1 VDVVVMPLDEAER
14 ARRAKRIRLM
24 LTDVDGVLTDASVYY
39 SVHGEELKRF
49 SFRDGMAVELLR
61 EAEIETVFYSRELS
75 PIVLQRSRKLKLK
88 HLYLGVADKVA
99 DLGRVLF
106 ECGVEPHEVAYMGD
120 DVNDL
125 GVLSR
130 IGEQGLTAAPGDAV
144 NAVKDVVQTCTRLGG
159 GAGAFREFADS
170 ILTWRRE
177 ERT

>member
-1 VDVVVMPLDEAER
+1 MPLDEAER

-61 EAEIETVFYSRELS
+61 EVGIETVFYSRELS

-88 HLYLGVADKVA
+88 HLYLGVPDKVA

-125 GVLSR
+125 GVLAR
-130 IGEQGLTAAPGDAV
+130 IGEQGLTAAPSDAV
-144 NAVKDVVQTCTRLGG
+144 SAVKDMVQTCTRLGG